1 MSEKG
6 DISDFK
12 EEEYNGNNRKLT
24 NSLEPNKNIPVK
36 TQIRR
41 MDTDLEKVRKDLEE
55 YKKNNNM
62 LKGEL
67 ISLEG
72 RIKEKCNELCKSI
85 IDDLSNFKKDFNRVI
100 VSDKTETNLF
110 KAQVNVVNEDK
121 IKLQKETLS
130 LQSRMRQCEI
140 DVGVEYK

>member
-12 EEEYNGNNRKLT
+12 EEEDNAK
-24 NSLEPNKNIPVK
+24 NSRIGVNKNIPVK
-36 TQIRR
+36 TQIRTLE
-41 MDTDLEKVRKDLEE
+41 TDISKLRKDLEE
-55 YKKNNNM
+55 NKKGNNM

-72 RIKEKCNELCKSI
+72 RIKEKCNELCKCI
-85 IDDLSNFKKDFNRVI
+85 IDNLSNLKKDLNRIV
-100 VSDKTETNLF
+100 VSDRTEIDLF
-110 KAQVNVVNEDK
+110 KAQVNIVNEDK

-130 LQSRMRQCEI
+130 LQSRMSTCEI